1 MSTPDVNDTP
11 RSPARRD
18 LIAGAAGA
26 MGAAA
31 LSTLPALGLAQKAA
45 AVAPAAAAPPP
56 PVVPADPTK
65 VIGTPTSAVGQR
77 SPFVK
82 PSRTPTG
89 DVQGSSLTP
98 HGSLTGT
105 ITPADLHFE
114 RHHAGVPL
122 IDPERHALTVHGL
135 VAREMVFTMDD
146 LRRMPQVT
154 RTYFLEC
161 SGNGRAAFRDPKPE
175 LSAQRVIGLMSN
187 TEWTGVP
194 LRVLL
199 EECGIKGDASWML
212 AEGSDACMLT
222 RSIPVAKAMDDAL
235 LVWAQN
241 GEPLRPEQGFPLRL
255 LLPGWEGN
263 ANVKWLRRLELGTA
277 PWMTRW
283 ETSKYTDPLPG
294 NKARQF
300 SFDMDAKSMITSPS
314 VPEVVTAGW
323 RPVSGVAWTGRG
335 RIARVEVSVDG
346 GAVWHDATLHE
357 PVLSKAVTR
366 FSWMWHWQGEPALL
380 LSRATDETGYVQPTR
395 AELVA
400 ARGPGTDYHFN
411 QIVGWQ
417 VSNTGAMTFHG
428 GR

>member
-1 MSTPDVNDTP
+1 MPPRDANPPDRALT
-11 RSPARRD
+11 RRD
-18 LIAGAAGA
+18 LLAGAAGVA
-26 MGAAA
+26 GAAA
-31 LSTLPALGLAQKAA
+31 IASLPALGAAQQAS
-45 AVAPAAAAPPP
+45 VPAAPP

-65 VIGTPTSAVGQR
+65 VVGTPTAAVGTR
-77 SPFVK
+77 SPFVR
-82 PSRTPTG
+82 PTRVPTG
-89 DVQGSSLTP
+89 DIQGFSLTP
-98 HGSLTGT
+98 HGDLTGT

-122 IDPERHALTVHGL
+122 IDPARHTLTVHGK
-135 VAREMVFTMDD
+135 VARPMVFSMDD
-146 LRRMPQVT
+146 LRRFPQVT

-161 SGNGRAAFRDPKPE
+161 SGNGRAAFRDPKPD
-175 LSAQRVIGLMSN
+175 LTPQRVAGLLSN

-194 LRVLL
+194 LHALL
-199 EECGIKGDASWML
+199 EEVGMTGDATWML
-212 AEGSDACMLT
+212 AEGGDACMLT

-241 GEPLRPEQGFPLRL
+241 GEPLRPENGFPLRL

-263 ANVKWLRRLELGTA
+263 SNVKWLRRLELGTA

-283 ETSKYTDPLPG
+283 ETSKYTDPLLG
-294 NKARQF
+294 QKARQF
-300 SFDMDAKSMITSPS
+300 SFDMDAKSMITSPC
-314 VPEVVTAGW
+314 VPQAITKGW
-323 RPVSGVAWTGRG
+323 RPVSGLAWTGRG
-335 RIARVEVSVDG
+335 RITRVEVSVDG
-346 GAVWHDATLHE
+346 GSSWHDAALHE

-366 FSWMWHWQGEPALL
+366 FSWMWHWQGKSALL

-395 AELVA
+395 TELTT

-417 VSNTGAMTFHG
+417 VDPSGQLTYHG